1 MDKIPKINP
10 FKTINSELDYK
21 KVEEPQQVIK
31 KNVKKINAQGR
42 YLPIDEEMGS
52 ENVINDIRNEID
64 KDVDYNRYSENNTYT
79 DDNLNQSFRFNA
91 LNNTYVISS
100 HLAKLNMI
108 KMRKKLMIM
117 MILDIFSNLFYG
129 FTFTPMFYSI
139 PFISLSL
146 YGVYKYQGLVLKIFQ
161 LYVISNIIL
170 KVYLSSLTMLTYQK
184 ILWLGFVPYDF
195 YLLYKCWIFIWELSI
210 LNSYDRNE
218 LLKGWN
224 SNHYSLSVL

>member
-10 FKTINSELDYK
+10 FKNINSELDYK

-139 PFISLSL
+139 PFISLSFNMAFSFTFS
-146 YGVYKYQGLVLKIFQ
+146 GA
-161 LYVISNIIL
+161 
-170 KVYLSSLTMLTYQK
+170 
-184 ILWLGFVPYDF
+184 
-195 YLLYKCWIFIWELSI
+195 FI
-210 LNSYDRNE
+210 
-218 LLKGWN
+218 K
-224 SNHYSLSVL
+224 